1 MAKTE
6 LTIVLPGLARVL
18 EQKINNSVIP
28 DCLSTIIAKSH
39 FHRDPTGL
47 TRLLF
52 NHFSQTPIPGS
63 DLPIANLMSQS
74 SSVLCADPCYLHPD
88 RDRLLLFSENMALTI
103 EESTALIAEIQPL
116 LVEFGGEL
124 IYHTPENWLLNLDA
138 MPDLTFSALTEVSGK
153 AVDDFLPQGADRH
166 NWIRLWNE
174 IQMQLYDSE
183 INQQRISDGKLPIN
197 SVWFWGAGTYTANK
211 KSWQHVQGHLP
222 LLSQLAQHSDITID
236 NDPDWSITSLTS
248 GKELWVLD
256 EIDIESDWQQQL
268 LQLDQQVLKPLW
280 QYLRMA
286 KMASINLQIPDYG
299 SYQLTAFD
307 CWKFWKS

>member
-18 EQKINNSVIP
+18 DQQINNSVIP
-28 DCLSTIIAKSH
+28 DCLSTIIAKSQ
-39 FHRDPTGL
+39 FHHDPTGL

-52 NHFSQTPIPGS
+52 NHFSQTALVGS
-63 DLPIANLMSQS
+63 DLPVANLISQS

-88 RDRLLLFSENMALTI
+88 RDRLLLFSENMQLTI
-103 EESTALIAEIQPL
+103 EESTALISEIQPL
-116 LVEFGGEL
+116 LDEFGGEL
-124 IYHTPENWLLNLDA
+124 ICYSPENWLLNLDA
-138 MPDLTFSALTEVSGK
+138 LPDLTFSALAEVRGK
-153 AVDDFLPQGADRH
+153 AVDDFLPQGTDRQ

-174 IQMQLYDSE
+174 IQMQLYDSK

-197 SVWFWGAGTYTANK
+197 SVWFWGVGTFKADK

-222 LLSQLAQHSDITID
+222 LLKNLAQRSNITID
-236 NDPDWSITSLTS
+236 SDPDWSMKTLTS
-248 GKELWVLD
+248 GKTLWVLD

-268 LQLDQQVLKPLW
+268 QQVDKDILQPLW
-280 QYLRMA
+280 QSLRMA
-286 KMASINLQIPDYG
+286 KMANIELQIPDHG
-299 SYQLTAFD
+299 SYQLTTLD